1 MSQPSADARPPGAD
15 DPPDPDAG
23 RLRRRRRAVHRVRRL
38 DRPLLRRQGRR
49 RSADDRLPAHLR
61 RLSRPRLQREVP
73 RPRRRTGDHDQRLGQ
88 AERGRRSC
96 SSPSRPST
104 SPPTSQP
111 GYCPRPSSAR
121 SSSTS
126 SSPRPTSTRRL
137 PTVKTIPA
145 DRSSETLRIMD
156 AVAAGE
162 RILRAI
168 DPSQLD
174 ATTSALADMLDQNGE
189 NIGRFIERASNYL
202 GTMLEHSDAFYRDLR
217 LLGNVTQ
224 GAADAEPH
232 LVAALRNSHSTLRL
246 VVEQRRAVDGLI
258 GGTTGL
264 SGDTTGFLQH
274 NEKNL
279 VGTVYAGEPIVHVYN
294 GRRDKLA
301 QLLQAVPHVLSNG
314 ANGVKDGKIVMEG
327 LMQFPFEFG
336 RPYSAKDCTRYVG
349 ATAAATA
356 PAAAA
361 TTPRTGVR
369 PDEESRLRPP
379 QLARAGPRGHR
390 VRRRVRGDDAARR
403 RHPDQERRHRP
414 GEVPRDLPRH
424 QRAHRGRRRADGR
437 RTRRPRRGPR
447 AEGRARLRHLHRLR
461 RSARALRQPRRD
473 QLPQPDRPALP
484 GHHPRVDLQP
494 AVPRLHHPGVA
505 HQPRPRPDC
514 AVQRVQAVVRPAASG
529 RRQQARH
536 PDHRRAPGPGADD
549 QRPDGAD
556 RQADRPPRRA
566 RRGDRP
572 RDHQHVGGDADDRR
586 PPRGPERADQR
597 ARQAHARPGR

>member
-1 MSQPSADARPPGAD
+1 MLLVFGTVAALFTGYAAWTGLSYVGKVGGGVRMTAFLPTSGDSLGPASNVKYHGLVVGRVITISGSARQSEAKIVLK
-15 DPPDPDAG
+15 PD
-23 RLRRRRRAVHRVRRL
+23 
-38 DRPLLRRQGRR
+38 
-49 RSADDRLPAHLR
+49 
-61 RLSRPRLQREVP
+61 
-73 RPRRRTGDHDQRLGQ
+73 Q
-88 AERGRRSC
+88 AEHIPANVTARVL
-96 SSPSRPST
+96 PST
-104 SPPTSQP
+104 IFGAEFVDLVEPKAP
-111 GYCPRPSSAR
+111 
-121 SSSTS
+121 
-126 SSPRPTSTRRL
+126 STRRL

-246 VVEQRRAVDGLI
+246 VVEQRRAVDRLI

-349 ATAAATA
+349 ATASNCGGGGSYHS
-356 PAAAA
+356 PY
-361 TTPRTGVR
+361 
-369 PDEESRLRPP
+369 
-379 QLARAGPRGHR
+379 RGH
-390 VRRRVRGDDAARR
+390 
-403 RHPDQERRHRP
+403 P
-414 GEVPRDLPRH
+414 
-424 QRAHRGRRRADGR
+424 
-437 RTRRPRRGPR
+437 
-447 AEGRARLRHLHRLR
+447 
-461 RSARALRQPRRD
+461 
-473 QLPQPDRPALP
+473 
-484 GHHPRVDLQP
+484 
-494 AVPRLHHPGVA
+494 
-505 HQPRPRPDC
+505 
-514 AVQRVQAVVRPAASG
+514 
-529 RRQQARH
+529 
-536 PDHRRAPGPGADD
+536 
-549 QRPDGAD
+549 
-556 RQADRPPRRA
+556 
-566 RRGDRP
+566 
-572 RDHQHVGGDADDRR
+572 
-586 PPRGPERADQR
+586 
-597 ARQAHARPGR
+597 